1 MCLYR
6 RWQQTVTNR
15 SCIRASLADGGW
27 TLVHRFK
34 AWCRLAPPPLDQH
47 RVQRSG
53 RYTAVEQHFPNPL
66 HSSASVHWRP
76 CIPPRRRPRP
86 PHATLLIARIAQ
98 SSLPIRGRRTRK
110 AHAKPHRNGIRVRLL
125 RRESLPG
132 RPMRH
137 LTMAPLI
144 VEAPPVFFGSP
155 QFESDSDGE
164 VEVGGDECASAA

>member
-1 MCLYR
+1 MATDGDESQLYTGKFG
-6 RWQQTVTNR
+6 RWWVDACSPIQGLVSPCTTTL
-15 SCIRASLADGGW
+15 ASAPCTAD
-27 TLVHRFK
+27 
-34 AWCRLAPPPLDQH
+34 
-47 RVQRSG
+47 G

-66 HSSASVHWRP
+66 HSLASVYWRP

-86 PHATLLIARIAQ
+86 PHATLWIARIAQ

-132 RPMRH
+132 RPMRYP
-137 LTMAPLI
+137 TMAALI